1 MARLV
6 AIFSVILPWPIRR
19 RVLSWVLGYE
29 LHPTSR
35 IGLSLVFPAKLI
47 MGPGSRISHLN
58 VCKGLDRLE
67 MAENSTIGRLNWITG
82 FPAPSKPG
90 QHFHHQTDRR
100 SELVLGPNSGITNR
114 HLIDCTN
121 SITLGDFSNV
131 AGFRSQL
138 MTHSVEIE
146 ANRQSSAPISIG
158 AYSLVGTGCVMLGGS
173 TLPAYSVLS
182 ACSLANKPLSE
193 TYTLYGGVPARAL
206 KRLPPDSGY
215 FVRKT
220 GFIL

>member
-1 MARLV
+1 MRRFIAV
-6 AIFSVILPWPIRR
+6 FSVLLPWPIRR
-19 RVLSWVLGYE
+19 RLLSWFLGYE

-35 IGLSLVFPAKLI
+35 IGFSLVFPGKLI

-58 VCKGLDRLE
+58 VCKGLDRIE
-67 MAENSTIGRLNWITG
+67 MAENTSIGRLNWITG

-114 HLIDCTN
+114 HFVDCTN

-131 AGFRSQL
+131 GGFRCQL
-138 MTHSVEIE
+138 MTHTVDIV
-146 ANRQSSAPISIG
+146 AGRQSSAPISIG
-158 AYSLVGTGCVMLGGS
+158 PYSLVSTACVMLGGS
-173 TLPAYSVLS
+173 SLPAYSVLS

-193 TYTLYGGVPARAL
+193 THTLYGGVPARAL
-206 KRLPPDSGY
+206 KRLPPDAGY

-220 GFIL
+220 AYII